1 MPSSLSPLL
10 RQNIYTD
17 SDLTDM
23 HIYDRLMNDVTRLE
37 HLLLTYDKPLPSGA
51 SLMIDVSYDD
61 ERSLQT
67 EYYYA
72 DHNERVIF
80 FLHLTD
86 TDEMPCTYEV
96 KGPKSYPH
104 LGMLIVLR
112 MKLTN
117 LLGCS

>member
-1 MPSSLSPLL
+1 
-10 RQNIYTD
+10 
-17 SDLTDM
+17 M